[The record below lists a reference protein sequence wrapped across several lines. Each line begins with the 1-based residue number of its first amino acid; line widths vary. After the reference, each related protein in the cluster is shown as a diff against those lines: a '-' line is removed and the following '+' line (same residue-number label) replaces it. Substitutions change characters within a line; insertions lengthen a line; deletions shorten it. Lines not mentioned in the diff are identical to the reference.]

1 MGIFKRRSTTYTLKK
16 IRAEKRKLE
25 TILRVLEK
33 RKKELSKHFPGMQ
46 IVLSSSDG
54 KDVEALVRR
63 ALEEVERLIRVKEA
77 EEQAE
82 RLGINATILDDAV
95 VVRAEEYD
103 HFKSEAEKIL
113 RAISALKEKRGEGG
127 E

>member
-16 IRAEKRKLE
+16 LKAEKRKLE

-33 RKKELSKHFPGMQ
+33 RKRELSKQFPGMQ

-54 KDVEALVRR
+54 KDVEVLVKR
-63 ALEEVERLIRVKEA
+63 ALEEVEQLIRMKEA
-77 EEQAE
+77 EERAE
-82 RLGINATILDDAV
+82 RLGIDATVLGDAM
-95 VVRAEEYD
+95 VVRTEEYD

-113 RAISALKEKRGEGG
+113 RAISE
-127 E
+127 